1 MVWFIGFYEDY
12 FYFECILNGESMD
25 VDRRGVYNLIEGI
38 LEWVGSWKD
47 LENSM
52 ILLSI
57 NRIKFVKSY
66 SDVGVVNWEVS
77 QKS

>member
-1 MVWFIGFYEDY
+1 
-12 FYFECILNGESMD
+12 MD